1 MTLFC
6 LRTWVLRGRGRRRT
20 PTATNLSTLRLVLLA
35 SICLYCRCAWGGLS
49 VGIVKGK
56 TSQVDVTRR
65 RKSSPRPSGSH
76 IGKEMMALP
85 REVCVY
91 LPLNFVRLTSYTNN
105 MGANLFSLISS
116 PFLFSLTTSLLV
128 LLGLLSQPHTRP
140 DVGPLLFSIQ
150 ILHF

>member
-1 MTLFC
+1 
-6 LRTWVLRGRGRRRT
+6 
-20 PTATNLSTLRLVLLA
+20 
-35 SICLYCRCAWGGLS
+35 
-49 VGIVKGK
+49 
-56 TSQVDVTRR
+56 
-65 RKSSPRPSGSH
+65 
-76 IGKEMMALP
+76 MMALP